1 MEQTKIAKL
10 LKERAMT
17 QRDLQ
22 RAIFN
27 MHGIKIGDDRISK
40 ICTGRLKNYHTN
52 TAIIIASALNVR
64 VDDIL
69 EY

>member
-1 MEQTKIAKL
+1 MEQTKIARI
-10 LKERAMT
+10 LKERGMT

-27 MHGIKIGDDRISK
+27 EHGVKFGDDRISK

-52 TAIIIASALNVR
+52 TAIIIASTLNVT